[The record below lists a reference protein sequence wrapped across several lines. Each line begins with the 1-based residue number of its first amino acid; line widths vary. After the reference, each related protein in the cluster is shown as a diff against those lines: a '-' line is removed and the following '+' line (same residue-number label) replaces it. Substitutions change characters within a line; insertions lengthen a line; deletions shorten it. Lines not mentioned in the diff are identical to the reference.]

1 MFAKRLGKIRSIHS
15 LQMIVVLVLFLSANL
30 CNGITFFE
38 EKEANL
44 ALIAELS
51 QADKLELEMV
61 FSDIRPNRGEGW
73 TQGFTVTD
81 QYFIV
86 VATTVG
92 KKNTMTAYDKK
103 TFEKVKT
110 VECDIGHGNDLT
122 FNDNTN
128 EIVALGGE
136 NNEVR
141 FFDAD
146 TLEEMPER
154 QIELGT
160 DIMPAV
166 NASGITYSSD
176 FDEYYLVSPKTGIR
190 VWGGDFLATN
200 ITYNINSAFNLY
212 QTLSYHK
219 GYLLYSR
226 GCHLTHG
233 ICGGAQDGE
242 IKDLETKKESYA
254 PSSGAVI
261 MYDARTGQRD
271 AIFSIPPMNK
281 KGEYYG
287 EFEGASV
294 DEKNNI
300 YFVYSSYYDDHVS
313 VGDNGSFVV
322 FRLAKN
328 SKAVGNKKL
337 QKMLNRNLNKNQI
350 NSGIMPL
357 RKNSR

>member
-1 MFAKRLGKIRSIHS
+1 MFVKRLGKIRGIHS
-15 LQMIVVLVLFLSANL
+15 LQMIVVLVLFLSASL
-30 CNGITFFE
+30 CHGITYFK

-44 ALIAELS
+44 ALITEMS
-51 QADKLELEMV
+51 QADKLELEVV
-61 FSDIRPNRGEGW
+61 FSDIRPNNGEGW

-81 QYFIV
+81 RYFVV
-86 VATTVG
+86 VATTTG

-103 TFEKVKT
+103 TFKKVKT
-110 VECDIGHGNDLT
+110 IECDIGHGNDLT

-128 EIVALGGE
+128 EIVVLGGD
-136 NNEVR
+136 NNEVK

-160 DIMPAV
+160 DIMPAS
-166 NASGITYSSD
+166 NANGIAYSSD
-176 FDEYYLVSPKTGIR
+176 FDEYYLVSPKTGVR
-190 VWGGDFLATN
+190 VWGGDFIATN
-200 ITYNINSAFNLY
+200 ISFDINSAFNLY

-219 GYLLYSR
+219 GYLVYSR

-233 ICGGAQDGE
+233 ICGEAQDGE

-261 MYDARTGQRD
+261 MYDAQTGQRD
-271 AIFSIPPMNK
+271 AIFSIPPTNK
-281 KGEYYG
+281 EDKYYG

-300 YFVYSSYYDDHVS
+300 YFVYSSYHDDYVS
-313 VGDNGSFVV
+313 VGEKGSFVV

-337 QKMLNRNLNKNQI
+337 NKMLKRKLNKGMI
-350 NSGIMPL
+350 DSGIMPL
-357 RKNSR
+357 RRK